1 MNTVEQLWCMV
12 YMLINIVIQSWIIGS
27 ITLVIVKNDEVT
39 GNYREA
45 LETLDEYS
53 KMHSFPKDLRTQL
66 KTQLKLDFDNRE
78 ISDEKV
84 LQHFPTSVRRQL
96 LRKLYLSPL
105 IQTKLMHGVRQQFV
119 DEFLTTCVVEIYG
132 PGKKYHRI

>member
-1 MNTVEQLWCMV
+1 
-12 YMLINIVIQSWIIGS
+12 MLINIVIQSWIIGS

-39 GNYREA
+39 GNYRQA

-53 KMHSFPKDLRTQL
+53 RMHAFPKDLRTQL

-84 LQHFPTSVRRQL
+84 LQHFPTSVRRIL
-96 LRKLYLSPL
+96 LRRLYLSPL

-119 DEFLTTCVVEIYG
+119 DEFLSTCLVEIYG
-132 PGKKYHRI
+132 PGKTACLLQIQILLELLS